1 MFVDLEYTPFV
12 YRTVGSKDRI
22 EVEAHTR
29 NRATALYGAWIDED
43 GAMLLETE
51 HGVGLVDDRDLDTI
65 IGALVGPDGAA
76 LAEEALDEAMSRL
89 QEGQDAPLW
98 LKVGESDVTV
108 RSIKST
114 DVPARFG
121 FTPQPT
127 ESPSQEALATPR

>member
-1 MFVDLEYTPFV
+1 
-12 YRTVGSKDRI
+12 
-22 EVEAHTR
+22 
-29 NRATALYGAWIDED
+29 
-43 GAMLLETE
+43 
-51 HGVGLVDDRDLDTI
+51 
-65 IGALVGPDGAA
+65 
-76 LAEEALDEAMSRL
+76 MSRL